1 MLPRPKAVIFDLD
14 GTLLDTEP
22 LYTVATQQVIAP
34 FGKRFDL
41 SLKRKIMGGDS
52 RVSAAR
58 VIDELDLPL
67 TVDEFLD
74 QRAAILIK
82 LFADAP
88 EIPGAGEFIKML
100 SQRRIPMGLATS
112 SERELCDIK
121 LTGYS
126 WYACFEHV
134 LCGDDSKL
142 KNSKPAPD
150 IFLLCAE
157 AMAVEPNS
165 CVVFEDSPNGI
176 RAGIAA
182 NMTVVAIDSPYV
194 NPGDL
199 DAAAQIVTDLHQA
212 IEVFSHW

>member
-1 MLPRPKAVIFDLD
+1 MLPRPNAVIFDLD

-22 LYTVATQQVIAP
+22 LYTKATQRVIAP
-34 FGKRFDL
+34 FGKRFDR

-52 RVSAAR
+52 RVGAAK

-82 LFADAP
+82 LFVAAP
-88 EIPGAGEFIKML
+88 EIPGAGEFINML
-100 SQRRIPMGLATS
+100 SQRQIPMGLATS
-112 SERELCDIK
+112 SDRNVCNIK

-126 WYACFEHV
+126 WYACFDHV
-134 LCGDDSKL
+134 CCGDDSKL

-157 AMAVEPNS
+157 AMAVEPIS
-165 CVVFEDSPNGI
+165 CIVFEDSPNGI

-182 NMTVVAIDSPYV
+182 NMTVVAIDSPHV

-199 DAAAQIVTDLHQA
+199 DAAAQIITDFHQA
-212 IEVFSHW
+212 IELFSHW